1 MNSGSLFVRNKALGG
16 GRTTAKLTQR
26 IKTKRHLTK
35 TTSTE
40 SAKILEQ
47 ITEVWELDHVFILM
61 HDFYVS
67 TWEQKFLQT
76 ELDTLFN
83 VFGIFTFMFILK
95 QLQ

>member
-1 MNSGSLFVRNKALGG
+1 MNSGNLFVRNKALGG

-47 ITEVWELDHVFILM
+47 ITEVWELDHVFIWM
-61 HDFYVS
+61 HDFKHS
-67 TWEQKFLQT
+67 TWEQKFIQT
-76 ELDTLFN
+76 ELDAFCL
-83 VFGIFTFMFILK
+83 MFLVS
-95 QLQ
+95 